1 MSAADCERWENH
13 LLDLAYG
20 EVDPRD
26 EAEVRGHLDGC
37 DHCRAGLARLARGR
51 SLARELPQEEPPA
64 EVISAVLGAARDRAR
79 ELAAAR
85 HAERPDE
92 SSPAPPA
99 PPPEPVAG
107 PWRWLV
113 ALATSPQLAMVSLL
127 VLTVGVGLW
136 WFPAVSG
143 VPTAAPPLL
152 AEPHGADVRPEAL
165 APAEP
170 LRFDVDP
177 RTGRVE
183 ALGDSG
189 RGERPDRATEPARR
203 TAAPEPLPSAE
214 ASPEETATAAPLL
227 GPPGAEDDVLAP
239 PAAEAV
245 GAPPEDE
252 VAPPEVDGAL
262 LLSSALLTQAR
273 DLARGGHE
281 REAAARYEA
290 WIERH
295 PNGAEAPQAMLEL
308 AGIYRRLG
316 RLDRARS
323 WLDRAAEHRAP
334 EGEVRRERLRLDL
347 MRVAPGHA
355 DEPGEAFE

>member
-20 EVDPRD
+20 EVEAGE

-37 DHCRAGLARLARGR
+37 DHCRAALARLERGR
-51 SLARELPQEEPPA
+51 SLARDLPREEAPA
-64 EVISAVLGAARDRAR
+64 EVVSAVLRAARDKAH

-85 HAERPDE
+85 HAELPDE
-92 SSPAPPA
+92 SPPAPPA
-99 PPPEPVAG
+99 ALPEPAAG

-113 ALATSPQLAMVSLL
+113 ALATSPQFAMVSLL

-136 WFPAVSG
+136 WFPAVTGAPS
-143 VPTAAPPLL
+143 AAPPLL
-152 AEPHGADVRPEAL
+152 AEPDDSSGRPEAL

-183 ALGDSG
+183 ALGGTGSPPRPG
-189 RGERPDRATEPARR
+189 RPLEPGRR
-203 TAAPEPLPSAE
+203 TASPEPVGVETPEAPAPEVPSEDPPTEGEPLVRRP
-214 ASPEETATAAPLL
+214 PDDDPLAR
-227 GPPGAEDDVLAP
+227 G
-239 PAAEAV
+239 
-245 GAPPEDE
+245 DE
-252 VAPPEVDGAL
+252 VAPPDMDGETLLSAAL
-262 LLSSALLTQAR
+262 LEQAR
-273 DLARGGHE
+273 ELARAGRE

-295 PNGAEAPQAMLEL
+295 AAAAEAPRAMLEL
-308 AGIYRRLG
+308 ADTYRRLG

-323 WLDRAAEHRAP
+323 WLDRAGEHHAV
-334 EGEVRRERLRLDL
+334 EGEVRRERLRLDTAEAA
-347 MRVAPGHA
+347 RAHA
-355 DEPGEAFE
+355 DEPSAIYE